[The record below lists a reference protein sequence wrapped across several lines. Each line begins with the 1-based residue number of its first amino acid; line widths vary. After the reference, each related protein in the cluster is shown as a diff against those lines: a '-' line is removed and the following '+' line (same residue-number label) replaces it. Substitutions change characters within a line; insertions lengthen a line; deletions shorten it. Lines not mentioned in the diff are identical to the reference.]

1 MRNLKKIS
9 LVTSMIG
16 VIGLGSFAYA
26 SDFSTP
32 ADITSE
38 LTGKTVESIREE
50 REAGKTYGQMAKDA
64 GKQEEFKT
72 KMIANRKAILSQKV
86 SEGQITQEQADLVLK
101 EIETN
106 MENCDGT
113 GGKEVGK
120 KNGIGFGQG
129 QGLGNGEGRG
139 QKNGQKLR
147 DGTGMGQGRGNKGIT
162 EETLIWKSDGQH

>member
-9 LVTSMIG
+9 LVISMVG

-38 LTGKTVESIREE
+38 LTGKTVESLREE
-50 REAGKTYGQMAKDA
+50 RQAGKTYGQMAKDA

-72 KMIANRKAILSQKV
+72 KMLETRKAILSQKV
-86 SEGQITQEQADLVLK
+86 SEGKITQEEADLVLK

-113 GGKEVGK
+113 GSKGVGK
-120 KNGIGFGQG
+120 KNGMGFGQG
-129 QGLGNGEGRG
+129 NGQG
-139 QKNGQKLR
+139 NGQKLK
-147 DGTGMGQGRGNKGIT
+147 DGTGNGVGRGNKI
-162 EETLIWKSDGQH
+162 K